1 MKPILSDLSTIYRNH
16 IKIVKLDI
24 EQIKHLVK
32 RYRIQAKSTF
42 LFLKN
47 GEVVDLI
54 ICLTPRK
61 EFEEKIVKLLT
72 KLRLKPTGSEK

>member
-1 MKPILSDLSTIYRNH
+1 MKPILSDLSTIYRDQ

-24 EQIKHLVK
+24 ERNKHLVK
-32 RYRIQAKSTF
+32 RYRIQAKPTF

-47 GEVVDLI
+47 GEVVDII

-61 EFEEKIVKLLT
+61 EFEEKIFKLIT
-72 KLRLKPTGSEK
+72 